1 VVVDD
6 DWLSRVREQMTE
18 LPAKRQRRYI
28 DELGL
33 SPVETAQLID
43 EPAVCRFFE
52 DVLAEGVDAKRG
64 ASMLLNYGA
73 KRANEQQC
81 RIDQLGITAAQ
92 IKGIAELVAADKIGS
107 SAADK
112 LFGLCCESDEPADKL
127 AEKHNLLQVS
137 DTGALEGFIDQ
148 ILADAKNEKAIADI
162 KDGKDKAI
170 GALMGQIMKLSKGQA
185 NPKLVTDLIKQKVR
199 G

>member
-1 VVVDD
+1 
-6 DWLSRVREQMTE
+6 
-18 LPAKRQRRYI
+18 
-28 DELGL
+28 
-33 SPVETAQLID
+33 LID
-43 EPAVCRFFE
+43 EPAVCGFFE
-52 DVLAEGVDAKRG
+52 AVLAEGVDAKRG

-81 RIDQLGITAAQ
+81 RIDELGITAGQ
-92 IKGIAELVAADKIGS
+92 IKGIAALAAADKIGS

-127 AEKHNLLQVS
+127 AEQHKLLQVS

-148 ILADAKNEKAIADI
+148 VLADANNAKAIEDI
-162 KDGKDKAI
+162 KAGKDKAI

-185 NPKLVTDLIKQKVR
+185 NPKMVTDLIKRKLC